1 MATRKKPAVSTKKPA
16 VSTKRP
22 AVKKVSESTQQA
34 VISYLQPL
42 GEHQIVILVAEHEVM
57 VRNLVTL
64 IMMSE
69 GYFVLSASDGQE
81 GLELSQ
87 KYSGVIN
94 LLITGWKMPRLTG
107 SDLYARIVKE
117 RPGIKALVMSSED
130 KNEIVAENAHLPFLP
145 TPFDGDA
152 LKDKVWAILTGSVSW
167 PKPEHPGL
175 GSSELKTWL
184 VADMAW
190 QSVRR

>member
-1 MATRKKPAVSTKKPA
+1 MATRKRPAVSK
-16 VSTKRP
+16 KRP
-22 AVKKVSESTQQA
+22 VVKKDGKSTQQA
-34 VISYLQPL
+34 VVSYLQPL

-64 IMMSE
+64 LMMGE
-69 GYFVLSASDGQE
+69 GYFVLSASDGHE
-81 GLELSQ
+81 GLELSR

-94 LLITGWKMPRLTG
+94 LLICGWKMPRLTG
-107 SDLYARIVKE
+107 SDLYARITKE

-130 KNEIVAENAHLPFLP
+130 TDEIVAQNANLPFLP

-152 LKDKVWAILTGSVSW
+152 LKAKVWAILTGSLSW
-167 PKPEHPGL
+167 PKPDHPGL
-175 GSSELKTWL
+175 GASELKTWL

-190 QSVRR
+190 QSVRK